1 MTAKDGANCKR
12 LVSWLKKVAAS
23 EQAPDEMVRMFTT
36 AAWQISDKWLKANF
50 TISNIYSQA
59 NGIYTKFM
67 YSNPAAQEKRRQE
80 EIERLVNEY
89 QP

>member
-1 MTAKDGANCKR
+1 
-12 LVSWLKKVAAS
+12 
-23 EQAPDEMVRMFTT
+23 MVRMFTT

-59 NGIYTKFM
+59 NNIYTKFM
-67 YSNPAAQEKRRQE
+67 YSHPAAQEKRRQE